1 MLHAP
6 FSVATYSRTMI
17 DIFIRFGLIALLA
30 VFCFQI
36 FRPFLNLMLWS
47 LILAITL
54 YPLQRRLRGK
64 VFASEG
70 RTAALLIF
78 LVVAIL
84 LVPTYLLGTALIQ
97 SVEHAMEIAR
107 HGKFAVPLPPES
119 VAGWPLIG
127 QPLHDLWMLA
137 ATDGTAMVQK
147 LAPQLKAASMTVL
160 GAAGGVGVGLLI
172 FVGALV
178 IAGIFMAYAESGER
192 AAVRIMTRIMGPGRG
207 ARITALCT
215 ATIRA
220 VAQGVVGIAFIQM
233 MLIGIAFVVRGV
245 PGAGLLALAILL
257 IGIMQLP
264 ATLITVPVILYVFAT
279 DGMTAGN
286 VVFAVYV
293 FIAGLADN
301 VLKPMMLGRG
311 VEVPM
316 PVVLIGALG
325 GMVSGGVIGLFIG
338 PIALAVGYQLFWQ
351 WVDQPPVE
359 ASVGVRLEG
368 GTPLAAEAGHDT
380 PLPAGAS
387 LASHAEAGSARQ

>member
-1 MLHAP
+1 
-6 FSVATYSRTMI
+6 
-17 DIFIRFGLIALLA
+17 
-30 VFCFQI
+30 
-36 FRPFLNLMLWS
+36 
-47 LILAITL
+47 
-54 YPLQRRLRGK
+54 
-64 VFASEG
+64 
-70 RTAALLIF
+70 
-78 LVVAIL
+78 
-84 LVPTYLLGTALIQ
+84 
-97 SVEHAMEIAR
+97 
-107 HGKFAVPLPPES
+107 
-119 VAGWPLIG
+119 
-127 QPLHDLWMLA
+127 
-137 ATDGTAMVQK
+137 K

-172 FVGALV
+172 FVGALI

-286 VVFAVYV
+286 VIFAVYV

-359 ASVGVRLEG
+359 ALVEG
-368 GTPLAAEAGHDT
+368 GTPLAVEADHDAA
-380 PLPAGAS
+380 LPAGAN
-387 LASHAEAGSARQ
+387 LASHAEASGAQR